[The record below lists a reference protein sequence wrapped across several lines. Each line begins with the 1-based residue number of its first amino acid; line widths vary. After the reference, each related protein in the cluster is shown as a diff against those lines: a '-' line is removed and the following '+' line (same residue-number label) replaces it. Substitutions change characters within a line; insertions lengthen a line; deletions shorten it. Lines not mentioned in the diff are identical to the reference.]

1 VTVPSSDL
9 LRLIRTMLGKGL
21 TYEEADQIAKATVPM
36 KVEAGTLIFS
46 EGDSADG
53 LMLLA
58 VGSVEV
64 LRTTRTGRMQSV
76 ATVEAPT
83 VLGEMSV
90 LLERD
95 HTASV
100 RAQTKC
106 ELHHLTKTQFSRLLQ
121 ADSLAAY
128 KLIATIATVLA
139 HRLQRMDDKVVE
151 LSAGGSAPAAAPV
164 EELTAFKQKLFS
176 EWSF

>member
-1 VTVPSSDL
+1 MPSADL
-9 LRLIRTMLGKGL
+9 LRLIRSMLGKGL
-21 TYEEADQIAKATVPM
+21 SYEEADQIAKATVPV
-36 KVEAGTLIFS
+36 KAEAGSLILS
-46 EGDSADG
+46 EGNSAEG

-58 VGSVEV
+58 SGTVEI
-64 LRTTRTGRMQSV
+64 LRKTHTGRMQCV

-83 VLGEMSV
+83 VLGEMSL

-100 RAQTKC
+100 RAHTAC
-106 ELHHLTKTQFSRLLQ
+106 ELHQLTKTQFSRLLQ
-121 ADSLAAY
+121 SDSLAAY
-128 KLIATIATVLA
+128 KLIATIAAVLA
-139 HRLQRMDDKVVE
+139 RRLQSMDDKVLE
-151 LSAGGSAPAAAPV
+151 LSAATSAPASAPV

>member
-1 VTVPSSDL
+1 VTVASSDL

-21 TYEEADQIAKATVPM
+21 SYEEADQIAKATVPVRAE
-36 KVEAGTLIFS
+36 KGSLIFS
-46 EGDSADG
+46 EGDAAEG

-58 VGSVEV
+58 TGTVEI
-64 LRTTRTGRMQSV
+64 LRTTHTGRMQSV

-83 VLGEMSV
+83 VLGEMSL

-100 RAQTKC
+100 RAQTDC
-106 ELHHLTKTQFSRLLQ
+106 ELYQLTKTQFTRLLQ
-121 ADSLAAY
+121 SDSLAAY
-128 KLIATIATVLA
+128 KLIATIAVVLA
-139 HRLQRMDDKVVE
+139 HRLQRMDDKVLE
-151 LSAGGSAPAAAPV
+151 LSAGTSAPQVAPV

>member
-1 VTVPSSDL
+1 MASADL
-9 LRLIRTMLGKGL
+9 LTLIRTMLGKGL
-21 TYEEADQIAKATVPM
+21 TYEEADQIAKATVLV
-36 KVEAGTLIFS
+36 KAEAGTLIFS
-46 EGDSADG
+46 EGESAEG

-58 VGSVEV
+58 TGTVEI
-64 LRTTRTGRMQSV
+64 LRMTRTGRMQSV

-83 VLGEMSV
+83 VLGEMGL
-90 LLERD
+90 LLERG

-100 RAQTKC
+100 RAQTEC

-121 ADSLAAY
+121 SDSLAAY
-128 KLIATIATVLA
+128 KLIATIAAVLA
-139 HRLQRMDDKVVE
+139 HRLQRMDDKVLE
-151 LSAGGSAPAAAPV
+151 LSAATSAPAAAPV

>member
-1 VTVPSSDL
+1 MPSADL

-21 TYEEADQIAKATVPM
+21 TYEEADQIAKATVPV
-36 KVEAGTLIFS
+36 KADAGTLIFS
-46 EGDSADG
+46 EGDGANG

-58 VGSVEV
+58 TGTVEV

-83 VLGEMSV
+83 VLGEMSL

-100 RAQTKC
+100 RAQTAC
-106 ELHHLTKTQFSRLLQ
+106 ELHQLTKTQFSRLLQ
-121 ADSLAAY
+121 SDSLAAY

-151 LSAGGSAPAAAPV
+151 LSGAASAPAEAPV